1 MARTGSALIAT
12 LFLLA
17 AAPALADVEFYMTAD
32 RPKVGTEDAFHV
44 EVVVGNAPEG
54 ASLQLPSSG
63 DFEVLS
69 RSESTQ
75 MSYSVGPG
83 GAGVIK
89 QIRRYTLVVRA
100 NRAGRLT
107 IPPATLVLGGKTQ
120 KTEPV
125 IVEVVKGRLGG
136 QPPRQPSRPNLPF
149 GFPPL
154 PFDDDSPFDM
164 PEETVPHSDSDL
176 FLRSYVDKKEAFV
189 GEQVTLTIVIYSRI
203 DLSSV
208 DTVSMPKLE
217 GFWTQDIKAPT
228 QLTPEQKVIG
238 GVPYREYTLRQKVLF
253 GMRPGE
259 YVIEPAEADITT
271 GFLFAGSRVHKK
283 GNELK
288 LKVKPLPAKTSNVGN
303 WRLSLQPSQTEVTL
317 GDPIQLKLVL
327 EGRGNLQAVQLPP
340 LDAPKSFRVF
350 DPTTADKTDFRKGA
364 LVGTR
369 TVEYVLVPQQTGTFS
384 LPGLELA
391 FFDPESGRVSET
403 RTDALTLTVKPGA
416 TGQQVLGVPGNAAV
430 APETGP
436 KNQLV
441 GGGLKSLRHSATF
454 APPSRPLWSRPFFLP
469 VAGAPLGLAL
479 LLALV
484 GLVRGALGREDA
496 ASLRKKQARA
506 ARKRLRGAETLLTQG
521 STVDFY
527 AEVQRAL
534 NSFLE
539 AKLGAAVTG
548 LTRSEL
554 DALMQQHQVAQT
566 ERAKVLAVF
575 ETCDTGRYAPGMGE
589 AQARRRAV
597 DDAAGA
603 MEAWP

>member
-1 MARTGSALIAT
+1 MAKTGSALIAT
-12 LFLLA
+12 LSLLA

-44 EVVVGNAPEG
+44 EVVVGNAPDG
-54 ASLQLPSSG
+54 ASLQLPASG

-89 QIRRYTLVVRA
+89 QVRKYTLVVRA

-107 IPPATLVLGGKTQ
+107 IPPAVLQAAGKSW

-125 IVEVVKGRLGG
+125 LIEVVSGRLGG

-154 PFDDDSPFDM
+154 PFDDDNPFEA
-164 PEETVPHSDSDL
+164 PEEAVPHSDSDL
-176 FLRSYVDKKEAFV
+176 FLRSYLDKREAFV
-189 GEQVTLTIVIYSRI
+189 GEQVTLTIAIYSRI

-217 GFWTQDIKAPT
+217 GFWTQDTKAPT

-259 YVIEPAEADITT
+259 YAIEPAEADITT

-288 LKVKPLPAKTSNVGN
+288 LKVKALPPKTSNVGS
-303 WRLSLQPSQTEVTL
+303 WRLSLLPNQTEVTL
-317 GDPIQLKLVL
+317 GDPVQLKLVL

-340 LDAPKSFRVF
+340 LEAPPSFRVF
-350 DPTTADKTDFRKGA
+350 DPTTTDKTDFRKGA

-369 TVEYVLVPQQTGTFS
+369 TVEYVLVPQQTGTFTV
-384 LPGLELA
+384 PPVELS

-403 RTDALTLTVKPGA
+403 RTDPLTLTVKPSA
-416 TGQQVLGVPGNAAV
+416 TGQQVIGAPGNV
-430 APETGP
+430 ALALEGP

-454 APPSRPLWSRPFFLP
+454 SARATPLWSRPFFAP
-469 VAGAPLGLAL
+469 VAAAPLGLAL
-479 LLALV
+479 VLGLV
-484 GLVRGALGREDA
+484 GFVRGALGREDA
-496 ASLRKKQARA
+496 ASLRRKQARA
-506 ARKRLRGAETLLTQG
+506 ARKRLRGAEQLLAQG
-521 STVDFY
+521 STGDFY

-534 NSFLE
+534 SSFLE
-539 AKLGAAVTG
+539 AKLGAPVSG
-548 LTRSEL
+548 LTRAEV
-554 DALMQQHQVAQT
+554 DALMQQHQLAEAARQQ
-566 ERAKVLAVF
+566 VLAVL

-589 AQARRRAV
+589 ALARRRAV
-597 DDAAGA
+597 DDAAAA